1 MDVAADV
8 PELWEL
14 CAELY
19 ICTGNSTGL
28 LGPGGGGRSR
38 GGRLGEIIRQPTH
51 AISEDEAEDLAEPG
65 PLPPT
70 VVLVKAVPREVENVE
85 SVAELIK
92 EHLTHVKEADKVTP
106 DVQSE
111 VAELI
116 DGFLE
121 EACLISEMEK
131 LAKKYP
137 RVNNVPRMKVQ
148 KLDAEVF
155 QVVEQGLR
163 NTDQTFQA
171 IQKGVL
177 GGMAAIAPLMGL
189 TLMRNTGD
197 KELNRLGS
205 NLVDALHLL
214 AQANN
219 ALAARRRE
227 VLKPHLS
234 PMYAK
239 VMTKT
244 HEANSDWLYGGD
256 LVETT
261 KQCAAAKRIG
271 DKVLKRKQIQQG
283 RGRGWNQK
291 RFRPPMFP
299 VVGQVPQM
307 QFPMGMRPMNFQNP
321 QFRFPF
327 NQQYP
332 AFGQQQFAGG
342 FPFQK
347 RFRYPKNQQKQGF
360 GKRGATN
367 K

>member
-1 MDVAADV
+1 MAN
-8 PELWEL
+8 
-14 CAELY
+14 
-19 ICTGNSTGL
+19 GN
-28 LGPGGGGRSR
+28 GGGVTTSASTSG
-38 GGRLGEIIRQPTH
+38 LGVGQQMNALQQQWMWQQMYQNYGNFVPNFTFAPETPPVFWDHEEEEEVEEEESVEIIRQPTH
-51 AISEDEAEDLAEPG
+51 AISEDEAEDSAEPG

-70 VVLVKAVPREVENVE
+70 MVLVKAVPREVENVE

-92 EHLTHVKEADKVTP
+92 EHLTHVKEANKVTP
-106 DVQSE
+106 DVQSQ

-219 ALAARRRE
+219 ALAA
-227 VLKPHLS
+227 
-234 PMYAK
+234 
-239 VMTKT
+239 
-244 HEANSDWLYGGD
+244 
-256 LVETT
+256 
-261 KQCAAAKRIG
+261 
-271 DKVLKRKQIQQG
+271 
-283 RGRGWNQK
+283 
-291 RFRPPMFP
+291 
-299 VVGQVPQM
+299 
-307 QFPMGMRPMNFQNP
+307 
-321 QFRFPF
+321 
-327 NQQYP
+327 
-332 AFGQQQFAGG
+332 
-342 FPFQK
+342 
-347 RFRYPKNQQKQGF
+347 
-360 GKRGATN
+360 
-367 K
+367 